1 MIIWTQLPLFL
12 YSGTLEVVLGSIVKQ
27 NGDLVRNAVVD
38 TRTKGSYFGDIALI
52 WDRTRSATLRC
63 KNNVKIWRLSRND
76 FLRFISHS
84 NRLVKDLF
92 GGMKWTLIRIS
103 YWNLWHM
110 ECHILL
116 LPCFQCSFT
125 SIVYNHSDF
134 ASETSKTG
142 RRYITKD
149 NFLKMMEG
157 PVHMLEE
164 DEYRAVTTAFA
175 RADRSKNSMLSFTE
189 WILFIQSLDLATDES
204 SELIRKLFDRVHKKV
219 ETWESAY
226 LYNYETI

>member
-103 YWNLWHM
+103 YWNLWHI
-110 ECHILL
+110 HRVPQFFYYHVFNVLL
-116 LPCFQCSFT
+116 LQLYTITQILQARRRRPGGDT
-125 SIVYNHSDF
+125 S
-134 ASETSKTG
+134 
-142 RRYITKD
+142 
-149 NFLKMMEG
+149 LKIIFWRWW
-157 PVHMLEE
+157 
-164 DEYRAVTTAFA
+164 RA
-175 RADRSKNSMLSFTE
+175 
-189 WILFIQSLDLATDES
+189 LFICWRRMSTVRSQLHLLGRIDRRIRCSVSQNGFYSSSPWIWPLMNLANLFANY
-204 SELIRKLFDRVHKKV
+204 LIGYTRK
-219 ETWESAY
+219 
-226 LYNYETI
+226 